1 MFKKLKYNKMCI
13 ELLIMIHELE
23 LRNISAKY
31 ASKLPWIY
39 MLHAPLYICYM
50 HYYFLKEISEL
61 RNMTCLLEISELR
74 NMTCLFLGRRYFY
87 YVQVSIEQVGDH
99 VIYFL
104 VNGIE
109 VNQKLLHI
117 ICIGFACSFMGA
129 LAVSQAYLAVLQ
141 CCTWGSA

>member
-61 RNMTCLLEISELR
+61 RNMTCL
-74 NMTCLFLGRRYFY
+74 FVGRRYFY

-109 VNQKLLHI
+109 VKQKLLHI

-129 LAVSQAYLAVLQ
+129 LAVSQAYLAVLH